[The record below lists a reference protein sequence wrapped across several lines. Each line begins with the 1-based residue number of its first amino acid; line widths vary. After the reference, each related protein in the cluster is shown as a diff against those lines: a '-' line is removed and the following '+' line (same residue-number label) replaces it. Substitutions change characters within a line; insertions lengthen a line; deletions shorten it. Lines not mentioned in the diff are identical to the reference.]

1 MEQLTATKTMVAI
14 YTRVSSAEQAEN
26 GYSIDEQERILV
38 KYCHDNDYTIF
49 KCYSDKGISGKD
61 IKGRPAMRELLND
74 AKEGKFS
81 MVISWK
87 LNRISRS
94 LKDIIEINDILEKNG
109 IQYRS
114 ITESFE
120 TQTPAGKMLFQMLG
134 AVGELERNTIA
145 ENVKMGMC
153 ARAREGKYCCGIAP
167 YGYDINRAYQGKR
180 GDCYLTVNESEAEVV
195 RLIFSMHNKGWGYK
209 KIVNHINERGY
220 RTKKGNLFAVST
232 VRDLLLN
239 PVYAGYLRYNVRQNW
254 TTKRRAGINPNPI
267 IVKGVHEAIISEETW
282 EKSKIQMKTKQKT
295 TKRHNGFYP
304 LTGILRCPQCGS
316 GMVLA
321 GSTQGDKRITY
332 YCCSAWHSKGKIACK
347 ANMIRTDKANDIVLG
362 KLAELLNNEKMISK
376 MLERH
381 EEHTKS
387 EQNPLK
393 EQLTSITKEREKL
406 TKAVDKLFELYEF
419 EVIGR
424 EEFFERKQALDEKIK
439 QVQTNLDNVQVQ
451 YCEND
456 LTISEENLHLILKRF
471 KDILLEAE
479 DQDEVKN
486 LLHLLIKKITIGE
499 DRNIDSIVLHINDD
513 LIKFI
518 YPNVEEIPDGISS
531 FLFEPWALD
540 MVI

>member
-14 YTRVSSAEQAEN
+14 YTRVSSTEQLN
-26 GYSIDEQERILV
+26 GYSIEEQERAVLA
-38 KYCHDNDYTIF
+38 YCHEHGFNVY
-49 KCYSDKGISGKD
+49 KCYSDRGISGKD
-61 IKGRPAMRELLND
+61 IKGRGALQELLKD
-74 AKEGKFS
+74 ARDKKFT
-81 MVISWK
+81 MVLSWK
-87 LNRISRS
+87 LSRISRS
-94 LKDIIEINDILEKNG
+94 LKDVLEIIDTFEKYG

-120 TQTPAGKMLFQMLG
+120 TCSASGRMTMQLLG
-134 AVGELERNTIA
+134 AVAEHERNTIA
-145 ENVKMGMC
+145 ENVRLGMC

-267 IVKGVHEAIISEETW
+267 IVKGVHDAIINEETW

-295 TKRHNGFYP
+295 TKKHNGFYP

-316 GMVLA
+316 SMVLA

-332 YCCSAWHSKGKIACK
+332 YCCSAWHSKGKTACK

-381 EEHTKS
+381 KEHTKS

-419 EVIGR
+419 EVIDR

-471 KDILLEAE
+471 KEILLEAE

-499 DRNIDSIVLHINDD
+499 DRSIDSIVIHINDN

-518 YPNVEEIPDGISS
+518 YPNVEEIPSGISS
-531 FLFEPWALD
+531 FLFEPWGLD